1 MTRIVWPLFCG
12 CLAMACGCARPMA
25 PPPAAPAAPRGA
37 TAATTEAQPSENAEA
52 SEAVEPASV
61 AAQNSAPEPSEDL
74 PPTEPGGPVELKL
87 DGIQFV
93 VPASWRSVKPQT
105 NIVEA
110 EFELPRV
117 EGDEHDGRLTLMFS
131 GGDPQE
137 VISNRTAEFRHDAE
151 HSPRVTTIR
160 IRDVEATWA
169 DLRGEWKGPSFRPI
183 EPRPD
188 YRMLLVIIPCT
199 AHSSFYAKLTGP
211 QRTVAAHEL
220 AFRAFIESALVTPP
234 GFE

>member
-1 MTRIVWPLFCG
+1 MTRIVWPLIGG
-12 CLAMACGCARPMA
+12 CLAMACGCARPA
-25 PPPAAPAAPRGA
+25 APPPPAAAAPPGA
-37 TAATTEAQPSENAEA
+37 TAAATEQHLSETP
-52 SEAVEPASV
+52 EAVEPVSV
-61 AAQNSAPEPSEDL
+61 ALQSTDPEPSQDL
-74 PPTEPGGPVELKL
+74 PPTEPGGPVDLKL

-151 HSPRVTTIR
+151 HSPRVTTIH

-234 GFE
+234 GLE